1 MWIIILLLGILVI
14 IPCIGSISD
23 SINWNGGKCPKCGK
37 EWELFAIDSGGGRGY
52 KCACR
57 HIWISYNV
65 DHKPKNK

>member
-14 IPCIGSISD
+14 IPIIGSISD

-37 EWELFAIDSGGGRGY
+37 EWKLFDVDSQGGRGY
-52 KCACR
+52 TCDCR

-65 DHKPKNK
+65 DRKPKNK